1 MSGNDEP
8 KAVLKG
14 FDMAHESLDLA
25 FELFQP
31 IGC

>member
-14 FDMAHESLDLA
+14 FDMAHERRDLA
-25 FELFQP
+25 FELSQP
-31 IGC
+31 VGR